1 MEFLGYHYY
10 KLYRICLLSLGLW
23 PYGDSYFKQIY
34 AIFCIFTILFS
45 IIAQLLKIFTMEY
58 NLELVLTDLS
68 FAIPFIAFL
77 LKYSTFYILSQKIKE
92 LMEHIQI
99 DWNGLQNEGE
109 VEIIRKY
116 AKTARNYMYAVV
128 GLTYPSILLLI
139 YISMPDIFDVAALNK
154 SHIPNLPFFVEYFLD
169 EQKYYYPI
177 LLHTIAT
184 ITIGVVTILATETLF
199 FAYIYHVCGMFE
211 IVSIL
216 LTLNKE
222 NTIRVKLIDA
232 IEIHQRTFE
241 FFEYLTS
248 TFALSYFFLSV
259 LGVASLSI
267 NLFCLSQVAIL
278 TNKKKDVAPF
288 AVFVIG
294 HFYYLFIWNYMGH
307 KVIDSS
313 TEIFKKAYETQ
324 WYTAPVQMQKLL
336 LFIMQRS
343 MKSCKLVMGNV
354 YYVSLE
360 QFTSVTCDMDMTR
373 NLTSYFSQNNK
384 LIFSACKHVVI
395 LLHSTLFCAAMKFVK
410 RMET

>member
-128 GLTYPSILLLI
+128 
-139 YISMPDIFDVAALNK
+139 
-154 SHIPNLPFFVEYFLD
+154 EYFLD

-211 IVSIL
+211 IVSYRIMCALNKSIL